1 MVIEW
6 LQFTVDSESREQF
19 VREDEKIWTAALA
32 TYPGFLG
39 KEVWIAPKTSDR
51 VIFTIRWQTREQWKS
66 IPVKDLMAIEKDF
79 STVMKEKGIEYK
91 MIESKEYQVRKF
103 PNQS

>member
-6 LQFTVDSESREQF
+6 LQFTVDSKSREKF

-39 KEVWIAPKTSDR
+39 KEVWIDPKTSDR
-51 VIFTIRWQTREQWKS
+51 VVFAIRWQTREQWKS

-79 STVMKEKGIEYK
+79 SAIMKEEGINYK
-91 MIESKEYQVRKF
+91 MIESKEYQIRKF
-103 PNQS
+103 PNQK